1 MGPAQHIN
9 IGPEEEFVVIGTF
22 FVVLRLSYLLS
33 YSNKDCVRKHLTA
46 LTGKVGQV
54 DHSKKK
60 YQTKK
65 RFNWSHYEIFWEI
78 SCFQKI

>member
-1 MGPAQHIN
+1 MSPAQHIN

-60 YQTKK
+60 YQ
-65 RFNWSHYEIFWEI
+65 R
-78 SCFQKI
+78 